1 MTNQIDFPK
10 ELTDIAGF
18 DEFIGLFQ
26 TPDVIFDA
34 MYPALKS
41 SFKEQFSDTHI
52 KKLVQELRASKDFD
66 SFKIETI
73 RLIKELQ
80 SIKDV
85 SENKKEFITSFL
97 SIFIDEEYDAEVFI
111 QLLNDDIKI
120 PVYANLTDAGA
131 DISAN
136 EDITIPAQ
144 TFGTLIHTGISVA
157 IPNGWLISVRPRSGL
172 SKKTTLRIS
181 NAPGT
186 IDAGYRDEIG
196 ILIDNI
202 GTEPVVINKGDRIA
216 QLILE
221 KSYHIKWNKTNS
233 VKEIGEDRG
242 GGFGS
247 TGTK

>member
-1 MTNQIDFPK
+1 MTNQINFPK
-10 ELTDIAGF
+10 ELTDIDGF
-18 DEFIGLFQ
+18 NEFIGLLE
-26 TPDVIFDA
+26 TPDIIFDA
-34 MYPALKS
+34 MYPALKN
-41 SFKEQFSDTHI
+41 SFEEQFKDSHI
-52 KKLVQELRASKDFD
+52 KKLV
-66 SFKIETI
+66 
-73 RLIKELQ
+73 KELQ
-80 SIKDV
+80 QGTNFESFKKETSELITELKKAEDV
-85 SENKKEFITSFL
+85 SENKKEFLLSFFN
-97 SIFIDEEYDAEVFI
+97 IFLDQNYDAEVFI
-111 QLLNDDIKI
+111 QLSDENIKI

-136 EDITIPAQ
+136 EDIIIPAQ
-144 TFGTLIHTGISVA
+144 SFGTLIHTGISVA

-202 GTEPVVINKGDRIA
+202 GTEPITINKGDRIA

-221 KSYHIKWNKTNS
+221 KSYQIKWNKVNS